1 MDSHVNVLKYML
13 VDAKILIHAGGTKTD
28 KTADVGCTVFK

>member
-1 MDSHVNVLKYML
+1 MDSHVNVHKHML
-13 VDAKILIHAGGTKTD
+13 VDSKILIHAGGTETD